1 METRQPDDL
10 LSLTVR
16 EFIAATAAKTPTP
29 GGGSVAGAVGALAV
43 ALAEMALGFTR
54 GKKKFAAH
62 EALYQHVAGRLQRAR
77 EMFQQL
83 VAEDVTAFRYYQEA
97 SRMED
102 GPAKATAMQVATAA
116 AVNVPREAA
125 KLTLAV
131 MGDLLD
137 LADKCNPYL
146 VSDLVAGAALAEAV
160 CRLCDYNV
168 RINLAHVDDPAAAAD
183 IRKGSADDVK
193 RSAELRQAIE
203 AAAKEQLP

>member
-1 METRQPDDL
+1 
-10 LSLTVR
+10 
-16 EFIAATAAKTPTP
+16 
-29 GGGSVAGAVGALAV
+29 
-43 ALAEMALGFTR
+43 
-54 GKKKFAAH
+54 
-62 EALYQHVAGRLQRAR
+62 
-77 EMFQQL
+77 MFQQL
-83 VAEDVTAFRYYQEA
+83 VADDVTAFRYYQEA

-102 GPAKATAMQVATAA
+102 GPAKAEAMQVATAA

-125 KLTLAV
+125 KLALAA

-146 VSDLVAGAALAEAV
+146 ISDLVAGAALAEAV

-183 IRKGSADDVK
+183 IRKGSADDVA
-193 RSAELRQAIE
+193 RAGELRQAIE